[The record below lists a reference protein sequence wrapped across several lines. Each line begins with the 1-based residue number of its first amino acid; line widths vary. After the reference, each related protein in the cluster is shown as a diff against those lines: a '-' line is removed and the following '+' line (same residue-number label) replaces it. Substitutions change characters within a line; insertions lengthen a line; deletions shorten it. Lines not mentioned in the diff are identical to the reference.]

1 MTDTVVGGVASGM
14 LPPRTIHAGP
24 AGASP
29 PAGPE
34 QVPATAVPPAWQPWV
49 AVQDKALARLKTQL
63 QASLRLF
70 DQEVTEAG
78 RLLDTARGIAAQ
90 QTAHL
95 EAAAWAAWNRYMTQA
110 AEIERTIMEPALKAH
125 ADQLAAAERQFH
137 ADVDPVTHAY
147 TLAKTQA
154 QFSQNLVQ

>member
-1 MTDTVVGGVASGM
+1 MTESPVSAGGIGI
-14 LPPRTIHAGP
+14 LPTRTIQPGP

-29 PAGPE
+29 PAGPDP
-34 QVPATAVPPAWQPWV
+34 VPATAVPPAWAPWV
-49 AVQDKALARLKTQL
+49 AVQNNALARLKTQL

-78 RLLDTARGIAAQ
+78 RLLEAARMVAAQ

-95 EAAAWAAWNRYMTQA
+95 EAAAWAAWNKYMTEA
-110 AEIERTIMEPALKAH
+110 AEIEKRIMEPALKAH
-125 ADQLAAAERQFH
+125 ADQLAEADRKFR
-137 ADVDPVTHAY
+137 ADVDPVNHAY

-154 QFSQNLVQ
+154 QYSQNLVQ

>member
-1 MTDTVVGGVASGM
+1 MSEPSAGVGPVHM
-14 LPPRTIHAGP
+14 LPQRTIQAGP

-29 PAGPE
+29 LAGPE
-34 QVPATAVPPAWQPWV
+34 PVSANAVPPAWQPWV
-49 AVQDKALARLKTQL
+49 AVQNNALARLKTQL

-78 RLLDTARGIAAQ
+78 RLLDAARMVAAQ

-95 EAAAWAAWNRYMTQA
+95 EAAAWAAWNKYMAQA
-110 AEIERTIMEPALKAH
+110 AQIEQNVMEPALKAH
-125 ADQLAAAERQFH
+125 ADQLAAAEAKFR
-137 ADVDPVTHAY
+137 ADVDPVNHAY

-154 QFSQNLVQ
+154 QYSQNLIQ